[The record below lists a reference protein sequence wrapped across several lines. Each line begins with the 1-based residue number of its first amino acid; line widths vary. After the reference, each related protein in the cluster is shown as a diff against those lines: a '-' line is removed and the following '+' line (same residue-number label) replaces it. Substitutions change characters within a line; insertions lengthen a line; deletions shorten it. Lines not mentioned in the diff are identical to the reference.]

1 MFLNAAVSSG
11 KPTSYNRGL
20 NRDTH
25 THIVESIMGFSFL
38 VDKEDRFFVDRAE
51 TEGMNGKCHV
61 YVS

>member
-1 MFLNAAVSSG
+1 
-11 KPTSYNRGL
+11 
-20 NRDTH
+20 
-25 THIVESIMGFSFL
+25 MGFSFL